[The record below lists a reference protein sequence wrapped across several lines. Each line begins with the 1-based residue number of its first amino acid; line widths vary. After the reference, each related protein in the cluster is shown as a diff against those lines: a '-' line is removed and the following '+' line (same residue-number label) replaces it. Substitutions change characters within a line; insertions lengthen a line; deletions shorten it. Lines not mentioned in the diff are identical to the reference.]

1 MGNRERATAADPGRR
16 RGGRTIR
23 WVAVASL
30 ALAAMLA
37 ASATATNAA
46 IVTGYSSTVGGKELW
61 TDPRCPA
68 GSVPLSAGF
77 SPGTPGSGLDLMIMT
92 TSRID
97 HYYAGATAAGYDPN
111 GGSLTGYVYCD
122 TESRDA
128 HLRFATVALP
138 MYASRAVTA
147 SCPSNRRVISGGF
160 VAGNGSSAAIVPYRS
175 RKESNGWQVA
185 AHNSTDPNGFVR
197 AFAVC
202 QAQGPKLSS
211 IFASARTNPNRNH
224 GLATVE
230 PQCPDGTR
238 SVSWGF
244 NGTPTAPGSLSL
256 VAPLVSERV
265 ASGWRLTGWGLS
277 PTDHG
282 RFTGYVYCEP
292 G

>member
-1 MGNRERATAADPGRR
+1 MAEFKGGSMGNRERAPAADPVRR

-37 ASATATNAA
+37 ASATAANAA
-46 IVTGYSSTVGGKELW
+46 IVTGYSSNVGGKELW

-122 TESRDA
+122 TESRDL

-138 MYASRAVTA
+138 MHTSRTVTA

-160 VAGNGSSAAIVPYRS
+160 VAGDGPAPRFFPIAPGRTRTGGRWRLRTPPARTGSSGPSRSARPRGQSSVPSSRAREPIQTATTAWPRS
-175 RKESNGWQVA
+175 SR
-185 AHNSTDPNGFVR
+185 
-197 AFAVC
+197 
-202 QAQGPKLSS
+202 
-211 IFASARTNPNRNH
+211 SART
-224 GLATVE
+224 
-230 PQCPDGTR
+230 
-238 SVSWGF
+238 
-244 NGTPTAPGSLSL
+244 APGRCRGDS
-256 VAPLVSERV
+256 
-265 ASGWRLTGWGLS
+265 TGL
-277 PTDHG
+277 P
-282 RFTGYVYCEP
+282 RP
-292 G
+292 PAR